1 MAPVT
6 LHAVQSP
13 KTGELLRD
21 CLVHAIQDGS
31 LARLLVDK
39 FQRTD
44 FPTNCLDIFDT
55 LTASLSARGRVD
67 HAFIAER
74 VGWDTLTEFAA
85 RECSFH
91 ATDTH
96 AVVRQIL
103 QDRKRQDAIQA
114 IREGDYQN
122 AQTLLGRIAVSDPEE
137 AAAVGR
143 ITEATIEAFMQ
154 TVKKNSKQDLLG
166 FRTGIHG
173 LDALTLGLAP
183 KSVWGI
189 GAPTSAGKTQL
200 ACQIVNEAIL
210 QGGVILYLSLEMS
223 TDWILSRIL
232 GANRGINPTDIYM
245 GKTPPE
251 LTGTIEGILALY
263 GDSPLHIRDD
273 VTELS
278 GMEKAVRTVRN
289 REGRLDL
296 VVVDFVQ
303 NVAVRGVNQ
312 ILERQATAAPRIQA
326 LARET
331 GACVIVLSQ
340 LSNEAVRDEGKGIL
354 SFRYNSELAHA
365 CDVAITLH
373 PDTKGKTSMLVR
385 KNRSGRTGALT
396 LRWSGNYSRFEESS
410 L

>member
-21 CLVHAIQDGS
+21 CLVHAIHDGS
-31 LARLLVDK
+31 LARLLMDK

-55 LTASLSARGRVD
+55 LTASLSERGRVD
-67 HAFIAER
+67 HAFIADR
-74 VGWDTLTEFAA
+74 VGWNTLTDFAA

-91 ATDTH
+91 STDTH

-114 IREGDYQN
+114 IREGDYQK
-122 AQTLLGRIAVSDPEE
+122 AQTLLGRIAISDPEE

-251 LTGTIEGILALY
+251 LTGTIEGVLALY
-263 GDSPLHIRDD
+263 GDSPLHVRDN

-278 GMEKAVRTVRN
+278 GIEKAVRAVRN

-340 LSNEAVRDEGKGIL
+340 LSNEAARDEGKGIL

-365 CDVAITLH
+365 CDVAITMH

-396 LRWSGNYSRFEESS
+396 LRWAGNFSQFEEIR
-410 L
+410 